1 MARVSRSRGPEWE
14 ASQFVEEPRARGA
27 AALVRTLALGP
38 GTGMASAISWVASAE
53 APETS
58 SAALACGVVRESGPR
73 HLGAPLP
80 LLRPHPLSAA
90 ATRAAAGATS
100 RDPASWTGRSS
111 DEHTPVEDKEPKK
124 STTSASTSEDEDTKG
139 KKKKSPAKEKEETQM
154 ISLAVSHEEDS
165 MKKAKI
171 HEKYIYMWNNSYR
184 TPAERWQKTSDLPPK
199 RQETPHVR
207 R

>member
-58 SAALACGVVRESGPR
+58 SAALACGVVRESCPR

-80 LLRPHPLSAA
+80 LLRPRPLSAA

-111 DEHTPVEDKEPKK
+111 DEHTPVEDEEPKK
-124 STTSASTSEDEDTKG
+124 STTSASTSEEEKKKKKSSHSKERSKKKRKKKSSKRKHKKYSDDSDSDSDSETDSSDEDTKESKKKAQQ
-139 KKKKSPAKEKEETQM
+139 KKKKK
-154 ISLAVSHEEDS
+154 H
-165 MKKAKI
+165 
-171 HEKYIYMWNNSYR
+171 R
-184 TPAERWQKTSDLPPK
+184 
-199 RQETPHVR
+199 
-207 R
+207 

>member
-14 ASQFVEEPRARGA
+14 VSQFVEEPRARGA

-58 SAALACGVVRESGPR
+58 SAALACGVVRESCPR

-80 LLRPHPLSAA
+80 LLRPRPLSAA

-100 RDPASWTGRSS
+100 RDPASWTGRS
-111 DEHTPVEDKEPKK
+111 
-124 STTSASTSEDEDTKG
+124 
-139 KKKKSPAKEKEETQM
+139 
-154 ISLAVSHEEDS
+154 LAVSHEEDS
-165 MKKAKI
+165 MKKAK
-171 HEKYIYMWNNSYR
+171 NSIKR
-184 TPAERWQKTSDLPPK
+184 PLRKPRRSKPPK
-199 RQETPHVR
+199 LQFFFSSEFALPA
-207 R
+207 

>member
-14 ASQFVEEPRARGA
+14 VSQFVEEPRARGA

-58 SAALACGVVRESGPR
+58 SAALACGVVRESCPR

-80 LLRPHPLSAA
+80 LLRPRPLSAA

-100 RDPASWTGRSS
+100 RDPASWTGR
-111 DEHTPVEDKEPKK
+111 
-124 STTSASTSEDEDTKG
+124 
-139 KKKKSPAKEKEETQM
+139 
-154 ISLAVSHEEDS
+154 
-165 MKKAKI
+165 
-171 HEKYIYMWNNSYR
+171 R
-184 TPAERWQKTSDLPPK
+184 
-199 RQETPHVR
+199 
-207 R
+207 

>member
-1 MARVSRSRGPEWE
+1 MARVSRSRSPEWE
-14 ASQFVEEPRARGA
+14 ASQLVEEPRSRGA

-58 SAALACGVVRESGPR
+58 SAALACGVVRESVPR

-80 LLRPHPLSAA
+80 LLRPRPLSAA

-111 DEHTPVEDKEPKK
+111 DEHTPVEDEEPKK
-124 STTSASTSEDEDTKG
+124 STTSASTSEEKKK
-139 KKKKSPAKEKEETQM
+139 KKKKSSHSKERSKKRRKKKSSKRKHKKYSDDSDSDSDSETDSSVPSTVRD
-154 ISLAVSHEEDS
+154 ISVWMSEFL
-165 MKKAKI
+165 
-171 HEKYIYMWNNSYR
+171 
-184 TPAERWQKTSDLPPK
+184 
-199 RQETPHVR
+199 
-207 R
+207 

>member
-14 ASQFVEEPRARGA
+14 VSQFVEEPRARGA

-58 SAALACGVVRESGPR
+58 SAALACGVVRESCPR

-80 LLRPHPLSAA
+80 LLRPRPLSAA

-124 STTSASTSEDEDTKG
+124 STTLASTSEE
-139 KKKKSPAKEKEETQM
+139 
-154 ISLAVSHEEDS
+154 LH
-165 MKKAKI
+165 
-171 HEKYIYMWNNSYR
+171 
-184 TPAERWQKTSDLPPK
+184 
-199 RQETPHVR
+199 
-207 R
+207 

>member
-14 ASQFVEEPRARGA
+14 ASQFVEEPRALGA

-80 LLRPHPLSAA
+80 LLRPRPLSAA

-111 DEHTPVEDKEPKK
+111 DEHTPVEDKSQRKAPLQLLLQ
-124 STTSASTSEDEDTKG
+124 
-139 KKKKSPAKEKEETQM
+139 KKKRRRRSLVIQKKDPRKGGRKNHVKENTRSILTIVTVTLILKQTP
-154 ISLAVSHEEDS
+154 V
-165 MKKAKI
+165 MKIQRKAK
-171 HEKYIYMWNNSYR
+171 KKPS
-184 TPAERWQKTSDLPPK
+184 K
-199 RQETPHVR
+199 RKR
-207 R
+207 RNTDDQPGSFT